1 MAGDLGG
8 EPARAARAR
17 TSENARGALYM
28 SIAMLGFSGNDAFL
42 KSVSADLALSQAVF
56 LRSLATTLLI
66 GAVVLSQRGL
76 RFRPGRRD
84 RRLIGVRS
92 LGEIGGTVCFLTA
105 LFNMPIAN
113 ATAILQSLP
122 LAITLAAALLFDEPV
137 GWRRYLAIAVGF
149 LGVLLIIRP
158 GSSGFNAYAL
168 WALAAIVFIVTRDLA
183 TRRLSPDVPGPFVAL
198 VTSAVLTVAAAAA
211 GGLEDWRPVAAHH
224 LLALLVASG
233 CLVVAYLFGVKS
245 MRTGEIG
252 AVQPFRYALLLW
264 AMLFGIVMFG
274 EWPDAWMLVGSAVVV
289 GAGLFT
295 LYRERRASPA

>member
-1 MAGDLGG
+1 
-8 EPARAARAR
+8 
-17 TSENARGALYM
+17 M

-158 GSSGFNAYAL
+158 GSSTGSTP
-168 WALAAIVFIVTRDLA
+168 TRSGRSRRSSSSSRA
-183 TRRLSPDVPGPFVAL
+183 TSRPGGCRPTCRAR
-198 VTSAVLTVAAAAA
+198 S
-211 GGLEDWRPVAAHH
+211 WR
-224 LLALLVASG
+224 
-233 CLVVAYLFGVKS
+233 
-245 MRTGEIG
+245 
-252 AVQPFRYALLLW
+252 W
-264 AMLFGIVMFG
+264 
-274 EWPDAWMLVGSAVVV
+274 
-289 GAGLFT
+289 
-295 LYRERRASPA
+295 